1 MAVRRYFHLRDVV
14 EVSVLQEIQDRFSD
28 ATGLAAIIVD
38 YQGKPV
44 VRYSNFRPF
53 CARVRQYA
61 SGREGC
67 EQSDA
72 HAGLEAVRLGRPYV
86 YRCHMG
92 LVDLAAPIVVNG
104 QYLGSIMAG
113 QVQVEEE
120 TMAILERI
128 AKPGLNLAQHPEL
141 KQLLETIPIMPFDKV
156 KASAQLMYSIANYI
170 AEKGVASLVQQQLNE
185 QNMRLMEEAKAR
197 AELEKA
203 LKEAELKALQS
214 QINPHFLF
222 NTLNTISRLALLE
235 GAPKTQEVVF
245 ALAELLRGSL
255 RKIGQVATL
264 RDEIAYI
271 RHYLLIQETRFRD
284 RIQVELDID
293 EGCLDSEIPLL
304 TLQPLVENAIVHG
317 LEPKEDGGH
326 LTVRAVRQGD
336 EVRIEVVDDG
346 LGMPPEVVEE
356 IIRLEP
362 KRSGR
367 SHLTGLGISNV
378 HKRLQYHFGAE
389 YHWDIQSRL
398 GEGTKITLFL
408 PYRPAKAGS

>member
-1 MAVRRYFHLRDVV
+1 
-14 EVSVLQEIQDRFSD
+14 S
-28 ATGLAAIIVD
+28 IIVD

-53 CARVRQYA
+53 CARVRQYP

-72 HAGLEAVRLGRPYV
+72 HAGLEAVREGQPYI

-92 LVDLAAPIVVNG
+92 LVDLGAPIVVNG

-113 QVQVEEE
+113 QVLIEEE
-120 TMAILERI
+120 AMAGLDRI
-128 AKPGLNLAQHPEL
+128 AKPGLNIAQHPEL
-141 KQLLETIPIMPFDKV
+141 KQLYESIPTMPFHKV
-156 KASAQLMYSIANYI
+156 KAAAQLMYTIANYI
-170 AEKGVASLVQQQLNE
+170 AEKGVANIIQQQLNE
-185 QNMRLMEEAKAR
+185 QNVRLMEEIKTR

-203 LKEAELKALQS
+203 LKDAELKALQS

-245 ALAELLRGSL
+245 ALAELLRASL

-264 RDEIAYI
+264 RDEIAYV

-284 RIQVELDID
+284 RIHVDLDID
-293 EGCLDSEIPLL
+293 EQCLDGEIPLL

-317 LEPKEDGGH
+317 LEPKEEGGH
-326 LTVRAVRQGD
+326 LVVRAQRVGD
-336 EVRIEVVDDG
+336 EVCIEVADDG

-356 IIRLEP
+356 VLRLES

-367 SHLTGLGISNV
+367 SHLTGLGMSNV
-378 HKRLQYHFGAE
+378 HKRLQYHFGAD
-389 YHWDIQSRL
+389 YHWEVQSRL
-398 GEGTKITLFL
+398 GEGTRITLFL
-408 PYRPAKAGS
+408 PYRPAKVGS

>member
-1 MAVRRYFHLRDVV
+1 MAVRRFFHLRDVV
-14 EVSVLQEIQDRFSD
+14 DVSVLQEIQDRFSD
-28 ATGLAAIIVD
+28 ATGLASIIVD

-53 CARVRQYA
+53 FARVRQYPG
-61 SGREGC
+61 GREGC

-72 HAGLEAVRLGRPYV
+72 HAGLEAVREGQPYI

-92 LVDLAAPIVVNG
+92 LVDLGAPIVVNG

-113 QVQVEEE
+113 QVLIEEE
-120 TMAILERI
+120 AMAGLDRI
-128 AKPGLNLAQHPEL
+128 AKPGLNIAQHPEL
-141 KQLLETIPIMPFDKV
+141 KQLYEGIPTMPFHKV
-156 KASAQLMYSIANYI
+156 KAAAQLMYTIANYI
-170 AEKGVASLVQQQLNE
+170 AEKGVANIIQQQLNE
-185 QNMRLMEEAKAR
+185 QNVRLMEEIKAR

-203 LKEAELKALQS
+203 LKDAELKALQS

-235 GAPKTQEVVF
+235 GAPQTQEVVF
-245 ALAELLRGSL
+245 ALAELLRASL

-284 RIQVELDID
+284 RIQAELDID
-293 EGCLDSEIPLL
+293 ETCLESEIPLL

-317 LEPKEDGGH
+317 LEPKEEGGH
-326 LTVRAVRQGD
+326 LVVRVQRVGD
-336 EVRIEVVDDG
+336 EVCIEVADDG
-346 LGMPPEVVEE
+346 LGMPAEVVEE
-356 IIRLEP
+356 VLRLES

-367 SHLTGLGISNV
+367 SHLTGLGMSNV
-378 HKRLQYHFGAE
+378 HKRLQYHFGAD
-389 YHWDIQSRL
+389 YHWEVQSRL
-398 GEGTKITLFL
+398 GEGTRITLFL
-408 PYRPAKAGS
+408 PYRPAKVGS